1 MENLDNSFHI
11 SRLIVKSFQEELN
24 EDEKKELQEWFETT
38 PRNEELY
45 RSLAQNN
52 LANKKEEIQQLHPDK
67 SWSYLENQID
77 FRKNTHYLSFL
88 KYAAIILL
96 VLSGGLLFY
105 FHQQTPNDV
114 TTLTVNT
121 STPEPGSAKA
131 ILILESGEQVELTHQ
146 QNFHLQQDSNI
157 QLDNHN
163 NVLRIAIADSLMP
176 TSESYSTLAIPKGG
190 EYQLVLSDG
199 SKIWL
204 NSDSRLRFPSS
215 FHGNKRIVYL
225 EGEAY
230 FEVAHRTEQPF
241 IVSTKEMDIQVLGT
255 KFNVKAYNDDHLVST
270 TLVSGSVRTSCNQSE
285 QSVVLLPNEQCIF
298 DPAQNTLE
306 TRPVNPQAFLG
317 WVQGRFIFENETLG
331 EIMKQLSRWYDVE
344 IIYRKPQLAQYHFT
358 GNVDRFDNISTL
370 LQMIEKTYNITFN
383 INGRTIVVNEK

>member
-11 SRLIVKSFQEELN
+11 SRLIVKSFQAELN
-24 EDEKKELQEWFETT
+24 EKEKKELQQWIEIT
-38 PRNEELY
+38 PHNEKLY
-45 RSLAQNN
+45 HSLAQNN
-52 LANKKEEIQQLHPDK
+52 LTSKRKEIQQLHPEK
-67 SWSYLENQID
+67 SWSNLENQIN
-77 FRKNTHYLSFL
+77 FRKNTRYLSFL
-88 KYAAIILL
+88 KYAAVILL
-96 VLSGGLLFY
+96 ALSGGLLFY
-105 FHQQTPNDV
+105 FHQQTPNDA

-121 STPEPGSAKA
+121 PTPEPGSAKA

-146 QNFHLQQDSNI
+146 QNFHLQQDSSI
-157 QLDNHN
+157 QLDIHN
-163 NVLRIAIADSLMP
+163 NVLRIKIADSLIP
-176 TSESYSTLAIPKGG
+176 ASESYSTLAIPKGG

-215 FHGNKRIVYL
+215 FNGNQRTVYL

-230 FEVAHRTEQPF
+230 FEVAHRPQQPF
-241 IVSTKEMDIQVLGT
+241 IVSTKEIDIQVLGT
-255 KFNVKAYNDDHLVST
+255 KFNVKAYSDDPLIST
-270 TLVSGSVRTSCNQSE
+270 TLVSGSVRTSCNQSD
-285 QSVVLLPNEQCIF
+285 QSVILLPNEQCIF

-306 TRPVNPQAFLG
+306 THPVNPQVFLG

-344 IIYRKPQLAQYHFT
+344 ILYRKPQLAQYHFT

-370 LQMIEKTYNITFN
+370 LRMIEKTYNITFN